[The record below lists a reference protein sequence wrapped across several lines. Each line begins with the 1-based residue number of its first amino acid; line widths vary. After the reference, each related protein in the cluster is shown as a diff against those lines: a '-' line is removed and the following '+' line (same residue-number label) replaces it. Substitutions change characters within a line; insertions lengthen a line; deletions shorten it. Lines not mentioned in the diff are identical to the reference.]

1 MHKKKKTMFK
11 KDEKTMNAASI
22 KAARKP
28 RRRKTATLSSY
39 RENYVHTNVPRGTY
53 KNLAIT
59 TVDDVRVGNE
69 GFTTVRGSLAKNPNP
84 IASENMNSTS
94 NSSLKGPI
102 DLKIKKDSKLKRY
115 PK

>member
-1 MHKKKKTMFK
+1 MNVTKKKKQSK
-11 KDEKTMNAASI
+11 I
-22 KAARKP
+22 
-28 RRRKTATLSSY
+28 
-39 RENYVHTNVPRGTY
+39 PRGTY

-59 TVDDVRVGNE
+59 TADDVRVGNE
-69 GFTTVRGSLAKNPNP
+69 GFIRLRGSLAKNPNP

-94 NSSLKGPI
+94 NSSAKGPI

>member
-1 MHKKKKTMFK
+1 MNVTKKKKQNK
-11 KDEKTMNAASI
+11 I
-22 KAARKP
+22 
-28 RRRKTATLSSY
+28 
-39 RENYVHTNVPRGTY
+39 PRGTY

-59 TVDDVRVGNE
+59 TADDVTIGNS
-69 GFTTVRGSLAKNPNP
+69 GFITVRGSLAKNTSP

-94 NSSLKGPI
+94 NSSAKGPI